1 MYNQII
7 TVCLLII
14 LVYLSLFSNNDMFQA
29 RNNNKNYVDG
39 ETGVNG
45 ETDIDGETGVDG
57 ETNTEKCDSSKGIH
71 INMHH
76 IDGVAN
82 LFAPNIKIDI

>member
-7 TVCLLII
+7 TGCLLII
-14 LVYLSLFSNNDMFQA
+14 LVYLALFSNNDMFQVK
-29 RNNNKNYVDG
+29 NKNYVDG
-39 ETGVNG
+39 ESGV
-45 ETDIDGETGVDG
+45 DGETNIDG

-82 LFAPNIKIDI
+82 LFAPDIKIDI

>member
-1 MYNQII
+1 
-7 TVCLLII
+7 
-14 LVYLSLFSNNDMFQA
+14 MFQA

-39 ETGVNG
+39 ETGV
-45 ETDIDGETGVDG
+45 DGETSVDG

>member
-14 LVYLSLFSNNDMFQA
+14 LVYLALFSNNDMFQS
-29 RNNNKNYVDG
+29 RNNNNNYVDG
-39 ETGVNG
+39 ETGV
-45 ETDIDGETGVDG
+45 DGETSVDG

>member
-14 LVYLSLFSNNDMFQA
+14 LVYLALFSNNDMFQVK
-29 RNNNKNYVDG
+29 NKNYVDG
-39 ETGVNG
+39 ET
-45 ETDIDGETGVDG
+45 DIEG
-57 ETNTEKCDSSKGIH
+57 ETNTDKCNSSKGIH

-82 LFAPNIKIDI
+82 LFSPNIKIDI

>member
-7 TVCLLII
+7 TICLLII
-14 LVYLSLFSNNDMFQA
+14 LVYLSLFSNNDMFQVK
-29 RNNNKNYVDG
+29 NKNYVDG

-45 ETDIDGETGVDG
+45 ETDVDG
-57 ETNTEKCDSSKGIH
+57 ETNTEKCNLSKGIH